1 MNFQR
6 VFAIIRKEFV
16 HIIRDPLSLAMAI
29 AMPVLLIFLFGSSLS
44 LDVDKVPLV
53 IWDQNRTSDSREFIG
68 RFTGSRYFLLS
79 GYVNSYEEIE
89 QSIDKREAM
98 PALIIP
104 TDFSRKLETGRKADA
119 QLIVDGSDSNTA
131 TIAIGY
137 AKTVTDSYTSSL
149 MLKTAQR
156 QGERKVGIPL
166 EAKPRIW
173 FNQNMQAKNYIIPG
187 LIAVIMM
194 VIAALL
200 TSLTVAREWENGTM
214 EQLLTTPL
222 QPRELILG
230 KLVPYF
236 AIGMFDVLLA
246 VLIGEFLFQVPLR
259 GNGALV
265 FCMAALFLPGALT
278 MGMLA
283 GIITRSQLVASQL
296 AMVLTFLP
304 SFLLSGFMYSIA
316 NMPPFL
322 QGLTYVVPARFFVA
336 ILKRIYL
343 KGAGLEM
350 FIMEAAGLVIF
361 AVVLIVVANIKLKK
375 SWCS

>member
-16 HIIRDPLSLAMAI
+16 HIIRDPRSLAMAI

-53 IWDQNRTSDSREFIG
+53 IWDQNRTSDSREYIS

-98 PALIIP
+98 LALIIP

>member
-16 HIIRDPLSLAMAI
+16 HIIRDPRSLAMAI

-53 IWDQNRTSDSREFIG
+53 IWDQNRTSDSRELVG

-79 GYVNSYEEIE
+79 GYVDSYEEIE

-98 PALIIP
+98 LALIIP
-104 TDFSRKLETGRKADA
+104 TDFSRKLETGRKADV

-149 MLKTAQR
+149 MLQTAQR
-156 QGERKVGIPL
+156 QGEKKVGIPL

-265 FCMAALFLPGALT
+265 FAMAALFLPGALT

-283 GIITRSQLVASQL
+283 GILTRSQLVASQL

-343 KGAGLEM
+343 KGAGLDM
-350 FIMEAAGLVIF
+350 LIMEAVGLVIF
-361 AVVLIVVANIKLKK
+361 AAVLIVVANIKLKK

>member
-6 VFAIIRKEFV
+6 VVAIIRKEFV
-16 HIIRDPLSLAMAI
+16 HIIRDPRSLAMAV

-44 LDVDKVPLV
+44 LDVDRVPLA
-53 IWDQNRTSDSREFIG
+53 IWDQNRTGDSREFIG

-79 GYVNSYEEIE
+79 GHVNSYEEIE

-98 PALIIP
+98 LALIIP
-104 TDFSRKLETGRKADA
+104 DDFSRKLETGRRADV

-149 MLKTAQR
+149 ILKTAQR
-156 QGERKVGIPL
+156 QGAKKAAIPL
-166 EAKPRIW
+166 EAKPRVW

-200 TSLTVAREWENGTM
+200 TSLTIAREWENGTM

-222 QPRELILG
+222 QPGELILG
-230 KLVPYF
+230 KLAPYF
-236 AIGMFDVLLA
+236 VIGMFDVLLA
-246 VLIGEFLFQVPLR
+246 VLMGEVLFQVPLR
-259 GNGALV
+259 GNGALI
-265 FCMAALFLPGALT
+265 FAMAALFLPGALT

-283 GIITRSQLVASQL
+283 GILTRSQLVASQL

-322 QGLTYVVPARFFVA
+322 QSLTYIVPARFFVS

-350 FIMEAAGLVIF
+350 LIPEAVGLVVF
-361 AVVLIVVANIKLKK
+361 AVVLVAAANIKLKK
-375 SWCS
+375 SWCG

>member
-16 HIIRDPLSLAMAI
+16 HIIRDPRSLAMAI

-53 IWDQNRTSDSREFIG
+53 IWDQNRTSDSREYIS

-98 PALIIP
+98 LALIIP

-222 QPRELILG
+222 QPRDLILG